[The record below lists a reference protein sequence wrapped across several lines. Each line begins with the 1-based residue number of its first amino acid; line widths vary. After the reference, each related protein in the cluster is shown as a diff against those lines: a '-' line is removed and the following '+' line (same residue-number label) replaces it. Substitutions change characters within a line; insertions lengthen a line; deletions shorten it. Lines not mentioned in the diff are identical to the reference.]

1 MPLFLTLLTSL
12 VGAMS
17 FFMALFYVL
26 SRARVFETGP
36 DGPQGR
42 SLVLHW
48 LFFTG
53 ITITG
58 SYLGIQLP
66 DGVIAN
72 TRAVGAMVAGFVGG
86 PLLGM
91 AVGATAGVH
100 RIWLGGTTA
109 VAGAAATLMEGLV
122 GGLVRRWLAR
132 TEGAGRL
139 PGWRLAAGVTMVTEV
154 IHMGLV
160 MVLSPN
166 NPDPLHVAQT
176 IGPPMITANAIGVA
190 LFALVMRDR
199 QRDRDQ
205 VRADS
210 SARALRAARRT
221 IGLLGRGYDAARLP
235 EVARILL
242 EETGAGAVCLTDAS
256 QVLAF
261 EGLGADHHRA
271 PGPIVSH
278 HTRRA
283 IETGEVVFADGQ
295 SEHYDCP
302 ITSACP
308 LDSVLIA
315 PLSLD
320 GVVIGTV
327 QVFEPRHRRFSS
339 VNRSLGEGLA
349 ALLSAQLLA
358 ARYQETKGLL
368 TEQELK
374 LVQAQVNPH
383 FLFNALNTIA
393 AVLRL
398 DPERARGLLLH
409 LAAFFRK
416 NLKRPAAL
424 ATLREELEH
433 VGAYLEIEKAR
444 FADRLTVETEVD
456 PSLLDL
462 RLPAFTLQPLVENA
476 FKHGLAHRL
485 GPGTARI
492 RARRDAAAALIEIE
506 DDAGAYRTAGPGD
519 GPPGGAGD
527 GLGMRLVDKRIK
539 NLVGPSWG
547 LAVAC
552 VPGELTRVTVRVPLP
567 EAPP

>member
-36 DGPQGR
+36 DGPHGR
-42 SLVLHW
+42 TLVFHW

-72 TRAVGAMVAGFVGG
+72 TRAVGAMVAGFMGG
-86 PLLGM
+86 PLLGG

-109 VAGAAATLMEGLV
+109 VAGAAATTMEGLV
-122 GGLVRRWLAR
+122 GGLVRLWLAR
-132 TEGAGRL
+132 TEGVGRL
-139 PGWRLAAGVTMVTEV
+139 PGWRLAAGVTVVTEIV
-154 IHMGLV
+154 HMGLV
-160 MVLSPN
+160 IILSPH
-166 NPDPLHVAQT
+166 NPDPLGVAET

-199 QRDRDQ
+199 QRDREQ
-205 VRADS
+205 VQADS

-221 IGLLGRGYDAARLP
+221 LGLLARGYDAARLP
-235 EVARILL
+235 EVARILK
-242 EETGAGAVCLTDAS
+242 EETGAGAVCLTDAD

-295 SEHYDCP
+295 TEHYDCP
-302 ITSACP
+302 ISKDCP

-320 GVVIGTV
+320 GVVVGTV

-349 ALLSAQLLA
+349 SLLSAQLLA

-383 FLFNALNTIA
+383 FLFNALNTVA
-393 AVLRL
+393 AVLRI

-416 NLKRPAAL
+416 NLKRPSAL

-444 FADRLTVETEVD
+444 FADRLTVVTEVD

-462 RLPAFTLQPLVENA
+462 KLPAFTLQPLVENA
-476 FKHGLAHRL
+476 FKHGLAHTL

-492 RARRDAAAALIEIE
+492 RARREEAAALIEIE
-506 DDAGAYRTAGPGD
+506 DDAGAYREASG
-519 GPPGGAGD
+519 GD

-539 NLVGPSWG
+539 NLIGPTWG

-567 EAPP
+567 EGTA